1 VSRRKAAPKRY
12 ILPDPLFESE
22 LIAKFINS
30 VMIDGKKS
38 LAERIVY
45 GSLIR
50 VLRHQQGKK
59 TTEGEGGEGG
69 EGAGSIQLSPED
81 KAAAIQ
87 AFEKALENVS
97 PSVEVKSRRVGG
109 STYQV
114 PVEVRPK
121 RRVALAMRWLVSF
134 SAKRNEKT
142 MAIRLANEIIDAI
155 NSRGASVK
163 KREDVHR
170 MAKANQAFAHYRW

>member
-1 VSRRKAAPKRY
+1 MSRRKAAPKRY
-12 ILPDPLFESE
+12 ILPDPLFGSE
-22 LIAKFINS
+22 LISKFINS
-30 VMIDGKKS
+30 VMNAGKKS
-38 LAERIVY
+38 IAEKIVY
-45 GSLIR
+45 GALIR
-50 VLRHQQGKK
+50 VLKHEQGDKGG
-59 TTEGEGGEGG
+59 EGEGGGG
-69 EGAGSIQLSPED
+69 IGSIQLSPED
-81 KAAAIQ
+81 KDAAIK

-121 RRVALAMRWLVSF
+121 RRTALAMRWLVDF
-134 SAKRNEKT
+134 AAKRNEKT
-142 MAIRLANEIIDAI
+142 MVLRLANEIIDSI
-155 NSRGASVK
+155 NGRGASVK